1 MFIEEKSKIGV
12 PILSTDK
19 VSIKFAVVL
28 LQTMCVVYNLQ
39 NQQSMDL
46 ALFLQSKAYHIQEAM
61 SNSTTH
67 EILERLVE
75 DKPD

>member
-46 ALFLQSKAYHIQEAM
+46 ALFLQSKAYHI
-61 SNSTTH
+61 
-67 EILERLVE
+67 
-75 DKPD
+75 

>member
-1 MFIEEKSKIGV
+1 MFIGEKGKIGV

-28 LQTMCVVYNLQ
+28 LQTLCVVYNLQ
-39 NQQSMDL
+39 DHQTMDL
-46 ALFLQSKAYHIQEAM
+46 ALFLQSKANHIQEAM

-67 EILERLVE
+67 GILDRLVE